1 MVGSGHELEQIP
13 GDSEGQRSLACCS
26 PWARQESD
34 TTQQLNNNKKV
45 IPESFLEVR
54 KRMSA
59 IASDFGEGRRFS
71 QKMRKSLEK
80 AGSCTL
86 ELQDVQCFWGIR
98 GGGICER

>member
-1 MVGSGHELEQIP
+1 MNLSKLGG
-13 GDSEGQRSLACCS
+13 SEGQESLVCCS
-26 PWARQESD
+26 AWARQESD